1 MELFLLILI
10 TAIGAACIY
19 VVYLASRVWLLEK
32 MSGISPKVTTET
44 IDEYMTH
51 GPNPFGTLSGE
62 KLWKAMSAETW
73 SKSLGAKAEEID
85 SYRPRYKMV
94 LTRHIE
100 SLFDEGRFDGQ
111 LGKRD
116 SATTLLRVPMLRGSV
131 ESYLPF
137 AEAQRL
143 YELGFQS
150 AANEPK
156 RRDKI
161 ADELD
166 SLVAELFDQCHLS
179 VDKPFSQFLL
189 PVIAQPSAEEDEE
202 EEDDLPDLP
211 QLEQTTALEADESAS
226 AQTPPKA

>member
-1 MELFLLILI
+1 MEIFLLILI
-10 TAIGAACIY
+10 MTIGAACIY

-44 IDEYMTH
+44 IDEYITH
-51 GPNPFGTLSGE
+51 GPNPFWTLSGE

-73 SKSLGAKAEEID
+73 SKALGAKVEEID
-85 SYRPRYKMV
+85 GYRPRYKIV

-111 LGKRD
+111 AGKRE
-116 SATTLLRVPMLRGSV
+116 SASTLLRVPMLRGSV
-131 ESYLPF
+131 ESFLPF

-150 AANEPK
+150 VTVDPK
-156 RRDKI
+156 KRDNI

-166 SLVAELFDQCHLS
+166 RLVAELFEVCHLA
-179 VDKPFSQFLL
+179 VEKPFSQFLL
-189 PVIAQPSAEEDEE
+189 PVAGKSATAA
-202 EEDDLPDLP
+202 EDDDDFGELPDLDDD
-211 QLEQTTALEADESAS
+211 AAEAAS
-226 AQTPPKA
+226 AQTKT

>member
-1 MELFLLILI
+1 MEIFLLILI
-10 TAIGAACIY
+10 MTIGAACIY

-44 IDEYMTH
+44 IDEYITH

-73 SKSLGAKAEEID
+73 SKALGAKVEEID
-85 SYRPRYKMV
+85 GYRPRYKIV

-111 LGKRD
+111 AGKRE
-116 SATTLLRVPMLRGSV
+116 SASTLLRVPMLRGSV
-131 ESYLPF
+131 ESFLPF

-150 AANEPK
+150 ATVDPK
-156 RRDKI
+156 KRDNI

-166 SLVAELFDQCHLS
+166 RLVAELFEVCHLA
-179 VDKPFSQFLL
+179 VEKPFSQFLL
-189 PVIAQPSAEEDEE
+189 PVAGKSATAA
-202 EEDDLPDLP
+202 EDDDDFGELPDLDDD
-211 QLEQTTALEADESAS
+211 AAEAAS
-226 AQTPPKA
+226 AQTKT

>member
-1 MELFLLILI
+1 MEIFLLILI
-10 TAIGAACIY
+10 MTIGAACIY

-32 MSGISPKVTTET
+32 MSGISPKVTSET
-44 IDEYMTH
+44 IDEYITH

-73 SKSLGAKAEEID
+73 SKALGAKVEEID
-85 SYRPRYKMV
+85 GYRPRYKIV

-111 LGKRD
+111 AGKRE
-116 SATTLLRVPMLRGSV
+116 SASTLLRVPMLRGSV
-131 ESYLPF
+131 ESFLPF

-150 AANEPK
+150 ATVDPK
-156 RRDKI
+156 KRDNI

-166 SLVAELFDQCHLS
+166 RLVAELFEVCHLA
-179 VDKPFSQFLL
+179 VEKPFSQFLL
-189 PVIAQPSAEEDEE
+189 PVAGKSATAA
-202 EEDDLPDLP
+202 EDDDDFGELPDLDDD
-211 QLEQTTALEADESAS
+211 AAEAAS
-226 AQTPPKA
+226 AQTKT

>member
-1 MELFLLILI
+1 MEIFLLILI
-10 TAIGAACIY
+10 MTIGAACIY

-44 IDEYMTH
+44 IDEYITH
-51 GPNPFGTLSGE
+51 GPNPFGTMSGE

-73 SKSLGAKAEEID
+73 SKALGAKVEEID
-85 SYRPRYKMV
+85 GYRPRYKIV

-111 LGKRD
+111 AGKRE
-116 SATTLLRVPMLRGSV
+116 SASTLLRVPMLRGSV
-131 ESYLPF
+131 ESFLPF

-150 AANEPK
+150 ATVDPK
-156 RRDKI
+156 KRDNI

-166 SLVAELFDQCHLS
+166 RLVAELFEVCHLA
-179 VDKPFSQFLL
+179 VEKPFSQFLL
-189 PVIAQPSAEEDEE
+189 PVAGKSATAA
-202 EEDDLPDLP
+202 EDDDDFGELPDLDDD
-211 QLEQTTALEADESAS
+211 AAEAAS
-226 AQTPPKA
+226 AQTKT

>member
-1 MELFLLILI
+1 MEIFLLILI
-10 TAIGAACIY
+10 MTIGAACIY

-32 MSGISPKVTTET
+32 MSGISPKVTSET
-44 IDEYMTH
+44 IDEYITH

-73 SKSLGAKAEEID
+73 SKALGAKVEEID
-85 SYRPRYKMV
+85 GYRPRYKIV

-111 LGKRD
+111 AGKRE
-116 SATTLLRVPMLRGSV
+116 SASTLLRVPMLRGSV
-131 ESYLPF
+131 ESFLPF

-150 AANEPK
+150 ATVDPK
-156 RRDKI
+156 KRDHI

-166 SLVAELFDQCHLS
+166 GLVAELFEVCHLA
-179 VDKPFSQFLL
+179 VEKPFSQFLL
-189 PVIAQPSAEEDEE
+189 PVAGNSATAA
-202 EEDDLPDLP
+202 EDDDDFGELPDLDDD
-211 QLEQTTALEADESAS
+211 AAEAAS
-226 AQTPPKA
+226 AQTKT

>member
-44 IDEYMTH
+44 IDEYITH

-73 SKSLGAKAEEID
+73 SKSLGARAEEID

-100 SLFDEGRFDGQ
+100 GLFDEGRFDGQ
-111 LGKRD
+111 AGKREA
-116 SATTLLRVPMLRGSV
+116 ATTTLRVPMLRGSV

-137 AEAQRL
+137 AEAQKL

-150 AANEPK
+150 ATVDARK
-156 RRDKI
+156 RDKI
-161 ADELD
+161 ADDLD
-166 SLVAELFDQCHLS
+166 DLVSELFSLCHLA

-189 PVIAQPSAEEDEE
+189 PMVATQVID
-202 EEDDLPDLP
+202 DDLDDDDFGELPELDAPDGSDADTAAP
-211 QLEQTTALEADESAS
+211 DTTKS
-226 AQTPPKA
+226 

>member
-1 MELFLLILI
+1 MEIFLLILI
-10 TAIGAACIY
+10 MTIGAACIY

-32 MSGISPKVTTET
+32 MSGISPKVTSET
-44 IDEYMTH
+44 IDEYITH

-73 SKSLGAKAEEID
+73 SKALGAKAEEID
-85 SYRPRYKMV
+85 GYRSRYKIV

-111 LGKRD
+111 AGKRE
-116 SATTLLRVPMLRGSV
+116 SASTLLRVPMLRGSV
-131 ESYLPF
+131 ESFLPF

-150 AANEPK
+150 ATVDPK
-156 RRDKI
+156 KRDNI

-166 SLVAELFDQCHLS
+166 GLVAELFEVCHLA
-179 VDKPFSQFLL
+179 VEKPFSQFLL
-189 PVIAQPSAEEDEE
+189 PVAGNSGTAA
-202 EEDDLPDLP
+202 EDDDDFGELPDLDDD
-211 QLEQTTALEADESAS
+211 AAEAAS
-226 AQTPPKA
+226 AQTKT

>member
-1 MELFLLILI
+1 MEIFLLILI
-10 TAIGAACIY
+10 MTIGAACIY

-44 IDEYMTH
+44 IDEYITH

-73 SKSLGAKAEEID
+73 SKALGAKVEEID
-85 SYRPRYKMV
+85 GYRPRYKIV

-111 LGKRD
+111 AGKRE
-116 SATTLLRVPMLRGSV
+116 SASTLLRVPMLRGSV
-131 ESYLPF
+131 ESFLPF

-150 AANEPK
+150 ATVDPK
-156 RRDKI
+156 KRDNI

-166 SLVAELFDQCHLS
+166 GLVAELFEVCHLA
-179 VDKPFSQFLL
+179 VEKPFSQFLL
-189 PVIAQPSAEEDEE
+189 PVAGKSATAA
-202 EEDDLPDLP
+202 EDDDDFGELPDLDDD
-211 QLEQTTALEADESAS
+211 AAEAAS
-226 AQTPPKA
+226 AQTKT

>member
-1 MELFLLILI
+1 MEIFLLILI
-10 TAIGAACIY
+10 MTIGAACIY

-44 IDEYMTH
+44 IDEYITH

-73 SKSLGAKAEEID
+73 SKALGAKVEEID
-85 SYRPRYKMV
+85 GYRPRYKIV

-111 LGKRD
+111 AGKRE
-116 SATTLLRVPMLRGSV
+116 SASTLLRVPMLRGSV
-131 ESYLPF
+131 ESFLPF

-150 AANEPK
+150 ATVDPK
-156 RRDKI
+156 KRDNI

-166 SLVAELFDQCHLS
+166 GLVAELFEVCHLA
-179 VDKPFSQFLL
+179 VEKPFSQFLL
-189 PVIAQPSAEEDEE
+189 PVAGNSATAA
-202 EEDDLPDLP
+202 EDDDDFGELPDLDDD
-211 QLEQTTALEADESAS
+211 AAEAAS
-226 AQTPPKA
+226 AQTKT

>member
-1 MELFLLILI
+1 MEIFLLILI
-10 TAIGAACIY
+10 MTIGAACIY

-44 IDEYMTH
+44 IDEYITH

-73 SKSLGAKAEEID
+73 SKALGAKAEEID
-85 SYRPRYKMV
+85 GYRSRYKMV

-111 LGKRD
+111 AGKRE
-116 SATTLLRVPMLRGSV
+116 SASTLLRVPMLRGSA
-131 ESYLPF
+131 ESFLPF

-150 AANEPK
+150 ATVDPK
-156 RRDKI
+156 KRDNI

-166 SLVAELFDQCHLS
+166 GLVAELFEVCHLA
-179 VDKPFSQFLL
+179 VEKPFSQFLL
-189 PVIAQPSAEEDEE
+189 PVAGNSGTAA
-202 EEDDLPDLP
+202 EDDDDFGELPDLDDD
-211 QLEQTTALEADESAS
+211 AAEAAS
-226 AQTPPKA
+226 AQTKT

>member
-10 TAIGAACIY
+10 TAIGIACIY

-32 MSGISPKVTTET
+32 MSGISTKVTTET
-44 IDEYMTH
+44 IDEYITH

-73 SKSLGAKAEEID
+73 SKALGAKADEID
-85 SYRPRYKMV
+85 GYRPRYKMV

-111 LGKRD
+111 AGKRE
-116 SATTLLRVPMLRGSV
+116 SASTDLRVPMLRGSV

-150 AANEPK
+150 ATVDPK
-156 RRDKI
+156 KRDKI

-166 SLVAELFDQCHLS
+166 DLVAELFDACHLA

-189 PVIAQPSAEEDEE
+189 PVVADPSAAIDD
-202 EEDDLPDLP
+202 EDDFGELPDLDDD
-211 QLEQTTALEADESAS
+211 TDAAEAASDE
-226 AQTPPKA
+226 PKP

>member
-1 MELFLLILI
+1 MEIFLLILI
-10 TAIGAACIY
+10 MTIGAACIY

-44 IDEYMTH
+44 IDEYITH

-73 SKSLGAKAEEID
+73 SKALGAKVEEID
-85 SYRPRYKMV
+85 GYRPRYKIV

-111 LGKRD
+111 AGKRE
-116 SATTLLRVPMLRGSV
+116 SASTLLRVPMLRGSV
-131 ESYLPF
+131 ESFLPF

-150 AANEPK
+150 ATVDPK
-156 RRDKI
+156 KRDNI

-166 SLVAELFDQCHLS
+166 RLVAELFEVCHLA
-179 VDKPFSQFLL
+179 VEKPFSQFLL
-189 PVIAQPSAEEDEE
+189 PVAGNSGTAA
-202 EEDDLPDLP
+202 EDDDDFGELPDLDDD
-211 QLEQTTALEADESAS
+211 AAEAAS
-226 AQTPPKA
+226 AQTKT

>member
-1 MELFLLILI
+1 MEIFLLILI
-10 TAIGAACIY
+10 MTIGAACIY

-44 IDEYMTH
+44 IDEYITH

-73 SKSLGAKAEEID
+73 SKALGAKVEEID
-85 SYRPRYKMV
+85 GYRPRYKIV

-111 LGKRD
+111 AGKRE
-116 SATTLLRVPMLRGSV
+116 SASTLLRVPMLRGSV
-131 ESYLPF
+131 ESFLPF

-150 AANEPK
+150 ATVDPK
-156 RRDKI
+156 KRDHI

-166 SLVAELFDQCHLS
+166 RLVAELFEVCHLA
-179 VDKPFSQFLL
+179 VEKPFSQFLL
-189 PVIAQPSAEEDEE
+189 PVAGNSATAA
-202 EEDDLPDLP
+202 EDDDDFGELPYLDDD
-211 QLEQTTALEADESAS
+211 AAEAAS
-226 AQTPPKA
+226 AQTKT

>member
-1 MELFLLILI
+1 MEIFLLILI
-10 TAIGAACIY
+10 MTIGAACIY

-44 IDEYMTH
+44 IDEYITH

-73 SKSLGAKAEEID
+73 SKALGAKVEEID
-85 SYRPRYKMV
+85 GYRPRYKIV

-100 SLFDEGRFDGQ
+100 SLFDEGRFYGQ
-111 LGKRD
+111 AGKRE
-116 SATTLLRVPMLRGSV
+116 SASTLLRVPMLRGSV
-131 ESYLPF
+131 ESFLPF

-150 AANEPK
+150 ATVDPK
-156 RRDKI
+156 KRDHI

-166 SLVAELFDQCHLS
+166 RLVAELFEVCHLA
-179 VDKPFSQFLL
+179 VEKPFSQFLL
-189 PVIAQPSAEEDEE
+189 PVAGKSATAA
-202 EEDDLPDLP
+202 EDDDDFGELPDLDDD
-211 QLEQTTALEADESAS
+211 AAEAAS
-226 AQTPPKA
+226 AQTKT

>member
-1 MELFLLILI
+1 MEIFLLILI
-10 TAIGAACIY
+10 MTIGAACIY

-32 MSGISPKVTTET
+32 MSGISPKATTET
-44 IDEYMTH
+44 IDEYITH

-73 SKSLGAKAEEID
+73 SKALGAKVEEID
-85 SYRPRYKMV
+85 GYRPRYKIV

-111 LGKRD
+111 AGKRE
-116 SATTLLRVPMLRGSV
+116 SASTLLRVPMLRGSV
-131 ESYLPF
+131 ESFLPF

-150 AANEPK
+150 ATVDPK
-156 RRDKI
+156 KRDNI

-166 SLVAELFDQCHLS
+166 RLVAELFEVCHLA
-179 VDKPFSQFLL
+179 VEKPFSQFLL
-189 PVIAQPSAEEDEE
+189 PVAGKSATAA
-202 EEDDLPDLP
+202 EDDDDFGELPDLDDD
-211 QLEQTTALEADESAS
+211 AAEAAS
-226 AQTPPKA
+226 AQTKT

>member
-1 MELFLLILI
+1 MEIFLLILI
-10 TAIGAACIY
+10 MTIGAACIY

-44 IDEYMTH
+44 IDEYITH

-73 SKSLGAKAEEID
+73 SKALGAKVEEID
-85 SYRPRYKMV
+85 GYRPRYKIV

-111 LGKRD
+111 AGKRE
-116 SATTLLRVPMLRGSV
+116 SASTLLRVPMLRGSV
-131 ESYLPF
+131 ESFLPF

-150 AANEPK
+150 ATVDPK
-156 RRDKI
+156 KRDNI

-166 SLVAELFDQCHLS
+166 GLVAELFEVCHLA
-179 VDKPFSQFLL
+179 VEKPFSQFLL
-189 PVIAQPSAEEDEE
+189 PVAGNSATAA
-202 EEDDLPDLP
+202 EDDDYFGELPDLDDD
-211 QLEQTTALEADESAS
+211 AAEAAS
-226 AQTPPKA
+226 AQTKT